1 MHKYPKNAKYILVVS
16 IVLFLFLFFLYIFL
30 SFLSLFSS
38 SYLRTRQKNTY
49 QLSQAYTCEW
59 YYESRNVGLTC
70 YGNTKESISIET
82 NTRLKCIF
90 R

>member
-1 MHKYPKNAKYILVVS
+1 MQNTYWSYPLSCFSFFSFFIY
-16 IVLFLFLFFLYIFL
+16 FFLFFLFFL
-30 SFLSLFSS
+30 P
-38 SYLRTRQKNTY
+38 RTYVLVRKNTY